1 MELLTDVLSWTFLV
15 AGSSLAVIGGVGVI
29 RMPDLFTRLH
39 ASGVT
44 DTGGAGLILVGLM
57 FQGGWSAVTLK
68 LLLIL
73 GFLWFS
79 SPVSTYALARAAL
92 AGGEEPFWAEDLD
105 LPSTARIPGF
115 PRQEEAGE
123 KEAEG
128 EKDKGREKEEDGE
141 QEEESHRQPPSE
153 PAGE

>member
-1 MELLTDVLSWTFLV
+1 MALALDLISWVFLL
-15 AGSSLAVIGGVGVI
+15 AGSFFAITGAVGVI

-39 ASGVT
+39 AAGVT

-57 FQGGWSAVTLK
+57 FQGGLTLVTVRLI
-68 LLLIL
+68 LIL

-105 LPSTARIPGF
+105 LPPTARIPGF
-115 PRQEEAGE
+115 S
-123 KEAEG
+123 
-128 EKDKGREKEEDGE
+128 ED
-141 QEEESHRQPPSE
+141 RQPR
-153 PAGE
+153 GESDD

>member
-1 MELLTDVLSWTFLV
+1 MDLVLDILSWVFLM
-15 AGSSLAVIGGVGVI
+15 AGSFFSIAGGIGVI
-29 RMPDLFTRLH
+29 RMPDVFTRLH
-39 ASGVT
+39 AAGVT

-57 FQGGWSAVTLK
+57 FQGGLTLITVR

-105 LPSTARIPGF
+105 LPPTAKIPGF
-115 PRQEEAGE
+115 SPGVDS
-123 KEAEG
+123 G
-128 EKDKGREKEEDGE
+128 GGD
-141 QEEESHRQPPSE
+141 
-153 PAGE
+153 

>member
-1 MELLTDVLSWTFLV
+1 MSLLIDLVSWGFLLS
-15 AGSSLAVIGGVGVI
+15 GSFFVVTGGIGVI

-39 ASGVT
+39 AAGVT
-44 DTGGAGLILVGLM
+44 DTGGAGLVLVGLM
-57 FQGGWSAVTLK
+57 FQGGLSLVTVK

-115 PRQEEAGE
+115 GPRPVPG
-123 KEAEG
+123 EG
-128 EKDKGREKEEDGE
+128 EE
-141 QEEESHRQPPSE
+141 
-153 PAGE
+153 

>member
-1 MELLTDVLSWTFLV
+1 MGTVADIASWIFLLS
-15 AGSSLAVIGGVGVI
+15 GSFFAIVGGIGVI

-39 ASGVT
+39 AAGVT
-44 DTGGAGLILVGLM
+44 DTGGAGLVLVGLM
-57 FQGGWSAVTLK
+57 FQGGLSLITVK

-115 PRQEEAGE
+115 SPKPKPGEEVE
-123 KEAEG
+123 
-128 EKDKGREKEEDGE
+128 
-141 QEEESHRQPPSE
+141 
-153 PAGE
+153 

>member
-1 MELLTDVLSWTFLV
+1 MSVVGDVLSWLFLLSGSFFV
-15 AGSSLAVIGGVGVI
+15 IAGGIGVI

-44 DTGGAGLILVGLM
+44 DTGGAGLVLVGLM
-57 FQGGWSAVTLK
+57 FQGGISLITVK

-92 AGGEEPFWAEDLD
+92 ASGEEPFWAEDLD
-105 LPSTARIPGF
+105 LPPSARIPGF
-115 PRQEEAGE
+115 AQRPAPDR
-123 KEAEG
+123 EG
-128 EKDKGREKEEDGE
+128 GPE
-141 QEEESHRQPPSE
+141 
-153 PAGE
+153 

>member
-1 MELLTDVLSWTFLV
+1 MGILADLLSWIFLLS
-15 AGSSLAVIGGVGVI
+15 GSGFAIVGGIGVI

-39 ASGVT
+39 AAGVT
-44 DTGGAGLILVGLM
+44 DTGGAGLILIGLM
-57 FQGGWSAVTLK
+57 FQGGLSLITVK

-105 LPSTARIPGF
+105 LPHTAQIPGF
-115 PRQEEAGE
+115 TPRAVPGE
-123 KEAEG
+123 
-128 EKDKGREKEEDGE
+128 EED
-141 QEEESHRQPPSE
+141 
-153 PAGE
+153 